1 MLLEKTQRKESNEM
15 IVELLGDTPDKLA
28 FIMLSNDDT
37 VEPKFKYD
45 DEGNRTDEMVAKAVS
60 LHINGKGLEITV
72 KVSQPDFT
80 LAQNGLAESRPCR
93 PVNLAVALV
102 NGNYYWR
109 CDGIL
114 PVTDKKAES

>member
-1 MLLEKTQRKESNEM
+1 MLLQKTQRKDSNEM
-15 IVELLGDTPDKLA
+15 IVELLGNTPDKLP

-45 DEGNRTDEMVAKAVS
+45 DEGNRTEEVVGKAVS
-60 LHINGKGLEITV
+60 LHINGKGVEITV
-72 KVSQPDFT
+72 KVNQPDFT
-80 LAQNGLAESRPCR
+80 LTKNSLEESRPCC

-109 CDGIL
+109 CDDIL
-114 PVTDKKAES
+114 PVNAKKVDA